1 MTKLALTL
9 AAVVS
14 LGFLASP
21 ANASTCVGGVCV
33 SGPFFSA
40 ELDEAVTCQVKEI
53 EVLAK
58 TAADCTTL
66 GGTVKPAPEKAA
78 EKPAEKAAAP
88 AAEEHKEEAH
98 PEGAKH

>member
-14 LGFLASP
+14 LGFFASS

-40 ELDEAVTCQVKEI
+40 ELDQAVTCQVKEI

-66 GGTVKPAPEKAA
+66 GGTVKPAPKAD
-78 EKPAEKAAAP
+78 EKAAAP
-88 AAEEHKEEAH
+88 AEHKEEGHAE
-98 PEGAKH
+98 PAKH